1 MARHEMYEDVPQQPP
16 TRGVSCLYCAAEV
29 LEAPPCACPGCGR
42 ALELA
47 PDTMTVGMLRAR
59 VRNNGFALRLVAE
72 VRTKTRGLSV
82 DLSFPDDA
90 TLGEV
95 ARAADAAGL
104 SLELA
109 ATPLPEVE
117 PTEPSPKVA
126 KARRKARA
134 R

>member
-1 MARHEMYEDVPQQPP
+1 MARHEMYEDVPQEPP
-16 TRGVSCLYCAAEV
+16 TRGVSCLYCASEILA
-29 LEAPPCACPGCGR
+29 APPCACPGCGR
-42 ALELA
+42 AVDLA
-47 PDTMTVGMLRAR
+47 PDEMTVGMLRAR

-95 ARAADAAGL
+95 AKAAAAAGL

-109 ATPLPEVE
+109 ATPLPELE
-117 PTEPSPKVA
+117 PEQKG
-126 KARRKARA
+126 ARKPRTR
-134 R
+134 RPR